1 MNEESQVIFLEYFCK
16 KLQKEA
22 NLSIPESM
30 GVVTWFAYQNPDFNK
45 IAEDQKGKIKTT
57 IDDSI
62 KATKDS
68 FKFPSN
74 DAPTSTGEQSPIAQS
89 VTVGGISPAGPTDPA
104 TSKTASF
111 DFDEVMSWFQYHD
124 AKFSKMAEDAPVA
137 PAPVA
142 PVAPV
147 VTPAPAAAPETLWG
161 GIRRLVTAPF
171 NLVKDVYKKQRNE
184 ITERGA
190 HVVAKD
196 VMNQS
201 GISGIGDFLKGIAPY
216 AVPGILGYLA
226 LKATGAE
233 SGTAALGGLA
243 AGAIGGSFWKD
254 PANAETVGDIKNW
267 GKNLITPTA
276 VPPAAA
282 LTPEQAEAAAAKA
295 KDTANTARN
304 ANKLNPPPE

>member
-1 MNEESQVIFLEYFCK
+1 MNEESQVVFLEYFCK

-30 GVVTWFAYQNPDFNK
+30 GVVTWFAYQNPDFKK

-57 IDDSI
+57 IDESA
-62 KATKDS
+62 KVTKDS

-74 DAPTSTGEQSPIAQS
+74 DAPTSTGEQSPVAQS

-124 AKFSKMAEDAPVA
+124 MSFSKMAEDAPVVN
-137 PAPVA
+137 PV
-142 PVAPV
+142 
-147 VTPAPAAAPETLWG
+147 AAPETLWG
-161 GIRRLVTAPF
+161 GIRKLVAAPYNAAKNIF
-171 NLVKDVYKKQRNE
+171 NNQRNLHADRIVRTGVKD
-184 ITERGA
+184 I
-190 HVVAKD
+190 
-196 VMNQS
+196 MNQS
-201 GISGIGDFLKGIAPY
+201 GMSGIGNFLKGIAPY
-216 AVPGILGYLA
+216 AVPGIFGYLA

-243 AGAIGGSFWKD
+243 AGALGGSFWKD
-254 PANAETVGDIKNW
+254 PANAETVGNIKNW
-267 GKNLITPTA
+267 GNNLITPTA

-282 LTPEQAEAAAAKA
+282 LTPGQTAAAAAAAAKA
-295 KDTANTARN
+295 QDTADTASK
-304 ANKLNPPPE
+304 ANQLNPSSR